1 MEEKTLIIKTIQK
14 TEDISEKNEIEVL
27 GKWYNK
33 NEKKYL
39 IYKEDNFTSVRIKLE
54 KDKLNLQKTGEI
66 NLSLDFDLNE
76 KKVGKLETPYG
87 ILRIYIETLEI
98 KITEKSLC
106 LEYKLFDER
115 NKLYL
120 DNTIEIITK

>member
-87 ILRIYIETLEI
+87 ILTIYIETLEI
-98 KITEKSLC
+98 KITEESLC